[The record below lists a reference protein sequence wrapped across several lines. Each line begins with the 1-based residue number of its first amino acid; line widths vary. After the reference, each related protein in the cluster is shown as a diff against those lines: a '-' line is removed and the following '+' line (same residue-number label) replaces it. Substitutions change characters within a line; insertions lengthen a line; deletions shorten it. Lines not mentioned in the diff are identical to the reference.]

1 MTPLDNPLYRLKS
14 TFTTSLYG
22 LPISLSV
29 GLDVTKTFGASVV
42 PKALITLFFVSILM
56 DSIIVLLPYT
66 LNPAQERSDAE
77 PCHIDLY

>member
-14 TFTTSLYG
+14 TFDTSLYG

-29 GLDVTKTFGASVV
+29 GLNVTQTFGASVV
-42 PKALITLFFVSILM
+42 PKALFSIY
-56 DSIIVLLPYT
+56 SIVLFHECVVYYLSYT